1 MRATV
6 LDELRTAFRPE
17 FINRID
23 EIVVFHALTEAELK
37 SIVEIQ
43 LDRVRARLAD
53 RRITLEISDEAKGH
67 LARAGY
73 EPAYGARPL
82 KRAIQREVETPLG
95 RKILAG
101 EVRDGDH
108 VRVDLDR
115 NRGDLTF
122 NTVALLPEIPSLA

>member
-1 MRATV
+1 V
-6 LDELRTAFRPE
+6 
-17 FINRID
+17 
-23 EIVVFHALTEAELK
+23 
-37 SIVEIQ
+37 
-43 LDRVRARLAD
+43 
-53 RRITLEISDEAKGH
+53 
-67 LARAGY
+67 RAGY

-115 NRGDLTF
+115 EHHTLSF
-122 NTVALLPEIPSLA
+122 HTVPVLPEFPSLA